1 MPQVEP
7 LRGLR
12 FERKFVVSG
21 GTGLSCNR
29 LEPLGAGFNLRASEK
44 TRLSPLIFAMKQR
57 SVQRGVQTPNDL
69 RKPGSGPTLG
79 KVAKMPGYG
88 RRGTRR
94 RRNHDDD
101 YLMQR
106 QQQRGTRVAVWFI
119 GIGLVTVV
127 ALCAS
132 FKFWVYPLLQGENR
146 PTESLRVAA
155 EAKVKVASKFK
166 SPSREEALA
175 LVKKAIGLRKAEE
188 VEQVI
193 RSGSASALEVVGF
206 LEAMQAEDG
215 DITKYIWMRSVD
227 KNGLLLEG
235 VLVNFGKADN
245 VKRRIAFLTPDAKG
259 VWKLD
264 FEAFAR
270 RVEPSWKAL
279 LEEGAESGVVRVY
292 AAKDTYFNGPFR
304 EEQNWVAY
312 KLVTPDTEDVLVGYC
327 KAGSAQNRAME
338 MLWQHGEV
346 AMARVTLEI
355 HHPEK
360 SAGAERTQFEISRV
374 LAEDWVLAEKPFE
387 EGL

>member
-1 MPQVEP
+1 
-7 LRGLR
+7 
-12 FERKFVVSG
+12 
-21 GTGLSCNR
+21 
-29 LEPLGAGFNLRASEK
+29 
-44 TRLSPLIFAMKQR
+44 MKNG
-57 SVQRGVQTPNDL
+57 SVQRGVQTTNDL

-79 KVAKMPGYG
+79 RVAKMPGYG

-106 QQQRGTRVAVWFI
+106 QQRRGTRVAMWFI

-127 ALCAS
+127 ALCAA
-132 FKFWVYPLLQGENR
+132 FKFWVYPLLQGENQ
-146 PTESLRVAA
+146 PKESLREVA
-155 EAKVKVASKFK
+155 EAKIKVASKFK
-166 SPSREEALA
+166 SPGREEALA
-175 LVKKAIGLRKAEE
+175 LVKKAIGVRSAEE
-188 VEQVI
+188 VEGVI
-193 RSGSASALEVVGF
+193 RTGSASPQEVVSF

-235 VLVNFGKADN
+235 VQVNFGKADKA
-245 VKRRIAFLTPDAKG
+245 KRRIAFLTPDTKG

-264 FEAFAR
+264 FAAFAR

-292 AAKDTYFNGPFR
+292 AGKEPYFNGPFKD
-304 EEQNWVAY
+304 ESKWAAY
-312 KLVTPDTEDVLVGYC
+312 KLVTPDAEDVLVGYC
-327 KAGSAQNRAME
+327 KVGSAQQRAME
-338 MLWQHGEV
+338 MLWQRGEV
-346 AMARVTLEI
+346 AVARVTLEI

-360 SAGAERTQFEISRV
+360 SAGAERIQFEITRV
-374 LAEDWVLAEKPFE
+374 LAEDWVLAEKPFD